1 MHHGRSLPFC
11 PFEKNVRKVSHNGRK
26 VSVPYWLR
34 LPKMIGRNKVF
45 LLAFLTLLLG
55 PTLEV
60 IELAHDQGKPSGS
73 AYLAGSYGHAVSFS
87 PPSIPWRVQRV
98 RIYGYRYGNRTE
110 NMEFV
115 VEIWTSNRSILHS
128 SAHPYAK
135 FTTVSTWVNVD
146 IPGPAVVGSFFVVI
160 YTSST
165 PERGIGI
172 VCDSSL
178 VNRHSEIVSGKRI
191 LTDWSEIKWLK
202 APPKK
207 EETNWMVRVVGSTP
221 IAITTSPTTTY
232 QPSSSMLFGL
242 DMTQLIQV
250 AGGGVAAAAV
260 PLLGWLVK
268 TRKRRFVSS
277 YLTKVDSVYNEF
289 FMNREECR
297 KRLEQMKGEI
307 VQLLKKGKI
316 DEPHFTILDTKL
328 ERYLKDLA

>member
-1 MHHGRSLPFC
+1 MHHGRPLPIC
-11 PFEKNVRKVSHNGRK
+11 PFEKNVRQVPHNDRK
-26 VSVPYWLR
+26 ASVPCRPR
-34 LPKMIGRNKVF
+34 LPKMNGRDKVF
-45 LLAFLTLLLG
+45 LVAFLTLLLG
-55 PTLEV
+55 PTPEV

-73 AYLAGSYGHAVSFS
+73 AYLVGVYGHAVSFS
-87 PPSIPWRVQRV
+87 PPSIPWRVLRV

-110 NMEFV
+110 SMEFV
-115 VEIWTSNRSILHS
+115 VEIWASNRSILHS

-135 FTTVSTWVNVD
+135 FTTVSTWVNID

-172 VCDSSL
+172 ATDSSL
-178 VNRHSEIVSGKRI
+178 VNRYSEIVSGKRV
-191 LTDWSEIKWLK
+191 LTDWSEIKWK
-202 APPKK
+202 TPPKK

-221 IAITTSPTTTY
+221 TTITTTPTTTS
-232 QPSSSMLFGL
+232 QPSPSMLFGL
-242 DMTQLIQV
+242 DMTELIQV
-250 AGGGVAAAAV
+250 AGGGAAAAAV
-260 PLLGWLVK
+260 PCLGWLVK

-297 KRLEQMKGEI
+297 KRLEQMKSEI